1 MNEANKFLM
10 SVLDFPKNT
19 EQVTVIFKAGMLPQV
34 EVISFVDPIQLVNGD
49 ILRKLSRFE
58 LVEKTDAHT

>member
-10 SVLDFPKNT
+10 SVLDLPKHT
-19 EQVTVIFKAGMLPQV
+19 EQVTVIFKEGMLPQV
-34 EVISFVDPIQLVNGD
+34 EVISFVDPIQLVNGNV
-49 ILRKLSRFE
+49 LRKLSRFE